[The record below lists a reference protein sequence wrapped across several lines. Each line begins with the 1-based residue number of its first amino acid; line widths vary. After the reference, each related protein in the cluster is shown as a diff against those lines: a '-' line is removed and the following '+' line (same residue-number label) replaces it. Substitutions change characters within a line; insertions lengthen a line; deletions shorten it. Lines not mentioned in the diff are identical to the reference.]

1 MTTINI
7 PFSLAFFAGLA
18 SFLSPCVFS
27 LVPAYIGYL
36 SGRTLNQDSSV
47 TYKQSLAYTFFHG
60 LAFVVGFSTVFV
72 IFGIAFSAIGRL
84 FSNIAPL
91 LAKVGGV
98 IIIFFG
104 LHMSGFLKLPFLY
117 FDLRIHSNKLQQR
130 TLLTSFL
137 TGIFFSAGW
146 SPCIGP
152 TLGLILTLST
162 ASQSIRQGA
171 ILLAIYSIGMGLP
184 FLLAA
189 IGLGWITKTLQ
200 KYAKMLHYLELIVGY
215 IMIIIGALLF
225 LGIYQKL
232 VNFGPII
239 DYGI

>member
-1 MTTINI
+1 MQSVNV

-47 TYKQSLAYTFFHG
+47 TYKQSLAYSFFHG
-60 LAFVVGFSTVFV
+60 VAFVIGFSTVF
-72 IFGIAFSAIGRL
+72 ILFGIAFSALGQL
-84 FSNIAPL
+84 LSGMAPL

-98 IIIFFG
+98 VVIFFG
-104 LHMSGFLKLPFLY
+104 LHMSGLLKLPFLY
-117 FDLRIHSNKLQQR
+117 FDLRIHSNRLKAQ
-130 TLLTSFL
+130 TLFTSFL

-152 TLGLILTLST
+152 TLGLILTLSAT
-162 ASQSIRQGA
+162 SQSIRQGA
-171 ILLAIYSIGMGLP
+171 MLLAFYSLGMGIP
-184 FLLAA
+184 FLFAA
-189 IGLGWITKTLQ
+189 LGVGWITKTLQ
-200 KYAKMLHYLELIVGY
+200 KYAKMLHYLEIIVGY
-215 IMIIIGALLF
+215 ILIIVGVLLF